1 MDVAADLAAT
11 APLWLPML
19 GCLAVLLV
27 ETLSPGRTGRLGA
40 LLAASSIAL
49 AFLRLATSTPSGR
62 LPFGM
67 LADDSLGRALTGL
80 LLLVGG
86 AVIALAEPLLSRL
99 KMARGEFFALLL
111 ASLSGMVLLVQARD
125 LMALFL
131 AVELL
136 SIPLYVLAAF
146 RRMSAPSIESGFK
159 YFLLGAFASGF
170 LVYGIALLFSTC
182 GDTGYDALARFAA
195 DPARLG
201 TPWHLGVALLL
212 VGLGFKVAAAPFHA
226 WTPDVYEG
234 APTPVTAF
242 MAAGVKVAAF
252 GAVLRLAREVL
263 PDGAGLRTGLSLLAC
278 ASMLVGNLGALLQV
292 RLKRLLAWSS
302 IAHAGY
308 LLLGVLAVVAAKSQG
323 GALRSAASAATGS
336 GAAGGAAVDTVDAV
350 RAVVFYLA
358 TYSLTTLAAFGFIL
372 DLGRES
378 AELQDLRSMRGMAR
392 RRPWLS
398 AALALCF
405 LSFAGVPLTAGFLGK
420 LYVLKA
426 AFSLGTDLIVPM
438 VVLAATSVVA
448 LGYYLRILSTLYME
462 RPRDE
467 DAPLAPRLGS
477 TSAALLTAAACGGV
491 LLFGIWPEPL
501 LRWLGG

>member
-1 MDVAADLAAT
+1 MDITADLAAT

-19 GCLAVLLV
+19 GCLAVLLL
-27 ETLSPGRTGRLGA
+27 ETLAPGRSGRLAA
-40 LLAASSIAL
+40 LLAGVAIAL
-49 AFLRLATSTPSGR
+49 AFVRLVASAPGNR

-67 LADDSLGRALTGL
+67 LADDALGRSLTGL

-86 AVIALAEPLLSRL
+86 GVVLLAEPLLARL
-99 KMARGEFFALLL
+99 RLARGEFFALLL

-125 LMALFL
+125 LMALLL
-131 AVELL
+131 AIELL

-146 RRMSAPSIESGFK
+146 RRLSAPSVESGFK

-182 GDTGYDALARFAA
+182 GDTSYAALARFAA

-201 TPWHLGVALLL
+201 TTWHLGVALLL
-212 VGLGFKVAAAPFHA
+212 VGLGFKVAAAPFHG

-252 GAVLRLAREVL
+252 GGVLRLAHEVL
-263 PDGAGLRTGLSLLAC
+263 PDGAGLRAGLSLLAC

-308 LLLGVLAVVAAKSQG
+308 LLLGVLAVVAAKSHG
-323 GALRSAASAATGS
+323 
-336 GAAGGAAVDTVDAV
+336 GAAGAAPTPLADVAAD
-350 RAVVFYLA
+350 AVVFYLA
-358 TYSLTTLAAFGFIL
+358 TYALTTLAAFGWIL

-378 AELQDLRSMRGMAR
+378 AELQDLRSLRGLAR

-426 AFSLGTDLIVPM
+426 AFALGTELIVPM
-438 VVLAATSVVA
+438 VLLAATSVIA

-462 RPRDE
+462 RAPDE
-467 DAPLAPRLGS
+467 DAPTPARLGS
-477 TSAALLTAAACGGV
+477 TGVALLTAAACGGV
-491 LLFGIWPEPL
+491 LLFGVWPEPL